1 LHLYDL
7 VCNVRLVRRPTA
19 KSLTLDL
26 LSSLRGGAMPVA
38 ALVAAARLF
47 GIDENALRV
56 AIARLLAAGQI
67 ARDERGQYSLGA
79 AAHAID
85 RRVLGWRAAESRV
98 ARWDGGWWLVRAGA
112 LPPARSRE
120 RRGRERALALLGFA
134 EISPGLALRPDNL
147 RAALS
152 ALRSE
157 LLELGLEGDALIA
170 RVRELDADS
179 DARARAL
186 WRREKLAAA
195 YRRSLAEL
203 AASEARLAALP
214 EERAMVESFLL
225 GGRVIREL
233 VLDPLLPEPL
243 APEAERRALAA
254 AMRRYDRAGRRAWAS
269 FMARHGAPH
278 AATPANG
285 ERTLSLAIA

>member
-1 LHLYDL
+1 
-7 VCNVRLVRRPTA
+7 VSNPTA

-56 AIARLLAAGQI
+56 AIARLLASGQL
-67 ARDERGQYSLGA
+67 ARDERGRYRLGR

-85 RRVLGWRAAESRV
+85 RRVLGWRAAEQR
-98 ARWDGGWWLVRAGA
+98 ALRWTGGWWLVRAGA
-112 LPPARSRE
+112 QPPARAHQRRE
-120 RRGRERALALLGFA
+120 RERALALLGFA
-134 EISPGLALRPDNL
+134 ELAPGLALRPDNL
-147 RAALS
+147 RVSLAE
-152 ALRSE
+152 LRAE
-157 LLELGLEGDALIA
+157 LAELGLERDALIA
-170 RVRELDADS
+170 LARELDADNE
-179 DARARAL
+179 ARARAL
-186 WRREKLAAA
+186 WDREALAKRYA
-195 YRRSLAEL
+195 RSLAEL
-203 AASEARLAALP
+203 EASEARLAALP
-214 EERAMVESFLL
+214 EARAMVESFLL

-243 APEAERRALAA
+243 APEAERRALVA

-269 FMARHGAPH
+269 FLARHGAPH
-278 AATPANG
+278 VAAPAHG

>member
-1 LHLYDL
+1 M
-7 VCNVRLVRRPTA
+7 RRPTA

-26 LSSLRGGAMPVA
+26 LSSLRGAAMPVA
-38 ALVAAARLF
+38 ALVAAAKLF
-47 GIDENALRV
+47 RIDENALRV
-56 AIARLLAAGQI
+56 AIVRLLASGQI
-67 ARDERGQYSLGA
+67 ARDERGRYRLGK

-85 RRVLGWRAAESRV
+85 QRVLGWRAAELRITK
-98 ARWDGGWWLVRAGA
+98 WTGGWWLVRAGE

-120 RRGRERALALLGFA
+120 RRERERALALLGFA
-134 EISPGLALRPDNL
+134 ELTPGVALRPDNL
-147 RAALS
+147 RASLAELQ
-152 ALRSE
+152 SE
-157 LLELGLEGDALIA
+157 LALLGLERDALIA
-170 RVRELDADS
+170 LVQELDPS
-179 DARARAL
+179 SEARARGL
-186 WRREKLAAA
+186 WKRDAFAAA
-195 YRRSLAEL
+195 YRRSLGEL
-203 AASEARLAALP
+203 EASEARLAALP

-269 FMARHGAPH
+269 FMARYDAPH
-278 AATPANG
+278 ASAPAHG

>member
-1 LHLYDL
+1 
-7 VCNVRLVRRPTA
+7 VRRPTA

-26 LSSLRGGAMPVA
+26 LSSLRGAAMPVS

-47 GIDENALRV
+47 RIDENALRV
-56 AIARLLAAGQI
+56 AIARLLADGQL
-67 ARDERGQYSLGA
+67 ARDERGQYRLGA

-85 RRVLGWRAAESRV
+85 RRVLGWRAAELRI
-98 ARWDGGWWLVRAGA
+98 AKWTGGWWLVHAAA
-112 LPPARSRE
+112 LPPARSVE
-120 RRGRERALALLGFA
+120 RRARERALALLGFA
-134 EISPGLALRPDNL
+134 QLAPGLALRPDNL
-147 RAALS
+147 RASLAE
-152 ALRSE
+152 LRAE
-157 LLELGLEGDALIA
+157 LCELGLEPVALVA
-170 RVRELDADS
+170 HVRELDPSA
-179 DARARAL
+179 DARARSL
-186 WRREKLAAA
+186 WKRDAFAAS

-203 AASEARLAALP
+203 AASEARLSALP

-243 APEAERRALAA
+243 APEVERRALVA

-269 FMARHGAPH
+269 FMARTGAPH
-278 AATPANG
+278 AALPAHG

>member
-1 LHLYDL
+1 M
-7 VCNVRLVRRPTA
+7 RPPTA

-26 LSSLRGGAMPVA
+26 LSSLRGAAMPVA

-47 GIDENALRV
+47 RIDENALRV
-56 AIARLLAAGQI
+56 AIARLLAGGQI
-67 ARDERGQYSLGA
+67 ARDERGQYRLGH

-85 RRVLGWRAAESRV
+85 RRVLGWRSAEQRV
-98 ARWDGGWWLVRAGA
+98 ARWSGGWWLVRAGT
-112 LPPARSRE
+112 LPPARARGRRE
-120 RRGRERALALLGFA
+120 RERALALLGFA
-134 EISPGLALRPDNL
+134 ELAPGLALRPDNL
-147 RAALS
+147 RASLRE
-152 ALRSE
+152 LRSE
-157 LLELGLEGDALIA
+157 LLALGLERDALVA
-170 RVRELDADS
+170 LARELDADG

-186 WRREKLAAA
+186 WRRDAFAHGYA
-195 YRRSLAEL
+195 RSLAEL

-214 EERAMVESFLL
+214 EERARVESFLL

-243 APEAERRALAA
+243 APEAERRALVA

-269 FMARHGAPH
+269 FLARHGAPH
-278 AATPANG
+278 VAAPAHG